1 MSLPAA
7 AKPVAFVFTADRAKS
22 KPFYEDVLGLPLI
35 ADEPF
40 GVVFDLGSGATM
52 RLTDLKEH
60 VPSPHTVM
68 GWEVSD
74 LAGAMA
80 TLRDK
85 GVTFE
90 IYPDFGMGEDAI
102 WSHGG
107 TSLAWFLDPEGNNLS
122 LAQHG

>member
-7 AKPVAFVFTADRAKS
+7 AAPVTFILTADRTLTR
-22 KPFYEDVLGLPLI
+22 PFYADVLGLPVV
-35 ADEPF
+35 ADDPF

-52 RLTDLKEH
+52 RLTDMKGH

-68 GWEVSD
+68 GWEVPD
-74 LAGAMA
+74 IAQAMA
-80 TLRDK
+80 ALRAK
-85 GVTFE
+85 GVKFE

-102 WSHGG
+102 WSHDG
-107 TSLAWFLDPEGNNLS
+107 TQLAWFLDPEGNNLS